1 VPTTTP
7 TAPSGG
13 GQGEVMTPEPEL
25 HAPGGGYPPARAVL
39 VGVDGGECALAA
51 VGWAA
56 EEAQRRDAP
65 LRIVHAAPYLARR
78 LEPGSIPPELPRAR
92 RITGQAYTVARH
104 SAGGVRA
111 ETEVVPGEPA
121 AVLLREGQDA
131 QLLVLGISTTGAMDE
146 LVRAAVAQRVAAR
159 SDTPVV
165 VVPRSRGGAPA
176 GRPVAAILGL
186 GDPDDDEPVVAWAA
200 DAARRSGA
208 PLTVLQPRARGA
220 GGVPAVEW
228 QERLPDLQVTAQDV
242 PGASPDDL
250 LKAVCPAPVMVL
262 SVGHG
267 TFMHRLL
274 DGPHRYLLRHCTSP
288 LALVPPVHRP
298 ERDPREEIIAVG

>member
-1 VPTTTP
+1 MPTTTP

-13 GQGEVMTPEPEL
+13 GQGQVLTPEPDV
-25 HAPGGGYPPARAVL
+25 HPPGGGDPPPRAVL

-51 VGWAA
+51 VRWAA
-56 EEAQRRDAP
+56 EEAQRRGAP
-65 LRIVHAAPYLARR
+65 LRIVHAAPYLARKV
-78 LEPGSIPPELPRAR
+78 EPGHIPPELPRAR

-104 SAGGVRA
+104 TAGGVHA

-121 AVLLREGQDA
+121 AVLLRESQDA
-131 QLLVLGISTTGAMDE
+131 QLLVLGIATTGAMDE
-146 LVRAAVAQRVAAR
+146 LVRATVAQRVVAR

-165 VVPRSRGGAPA
+165 VVPRSRGHAPA
-176 GRPVAAILGL
+176 DRPVAAILGL

-200 DAARRSGA
+200 DAARRSGV
-208 PLTVLQPRARGA
+208 PLTVLQPRPPRA
-220 GGVPAVEW
+220 GGVSAVDWE
-228 QERLPDLQVTAQDV
+228 ERLPDLEVTARDL
-242 PGASPDDL
+242 PGATPDDL

-267 TFMHRLL
+267 TFLHRLL

-298 ERDPREEIIAVG
+298 EREPHEEIVAVG